1 MKDNIYT
8 IPLTDAFHS
17 GHECPFC
24 FIHNNLQNDA
34 MDFILGSA
42 YMADDIREETN
53 RLGFCSNHYGLL
65 YDHGNRLGL
74 AMMMH
79 THLVEFKKNLLPLLK
94 NNNPKQT
101 ASKISIFTKK
111 INPQSFHTLAS
122 SNNTTS
128 EYIFKNEESCYVCN
142 KIDGDMARYL
152 DTFFFVWKRDPK
164 FKDLVINCKGFCLSH
179 FASLL
184 DMAPLKLSGDML
196 QDFYQLVIPL
206 TLENLNRIEE
216 DLSWYIDKSDYRN
229 KEASWKTSK
238 DAIPR
243 SIQKLA
249 SLQVGI
255 EPKKEKGE

>member
-34 MDFILGSA
+34 IDFMLGSA

-53 RLGFCSNHYGLL
+53 KLGFCGDHYEQL
-65 YDHGNRLGL
+65 YNHGNRLGL

-101 ASKISIFTKK
+101 ASKMSMFTKK
-111 INPQSFHTLAS
+111 INLQAS
-122 SNNTTS
+122 NTTS
-128 EYIFKNEESCYVCN
+128 ASNNNVSEYIYKNDANCYVCN
-142 KIDGDMARYL
+142 KIDRDMDRYL
-152 DTFFFVWKRDPK
+152 DTFFFIWKRDPK
-164 FKDLVINCKGFCLSH
+164 FKDLVKNCKGLCLSH
-179 FASLL
+179 FAFLL
-184 DMAPLKLSGDML
+184 DMAPLKISGDML
-196 QDFYQLVIPL
+196 QEFYQIVVPL
-206 TLENLNRIEE
+206 TLDNLDRIEE
-216 DLSWYIDKSDYRN
+216 ELSWFIDKFDYRN
-229 KEASWKTSK
+229 KEASWKNSK

-243 SIQKLA
+243 SIQKL
-249 SLQVGI
+249 SSVYVNEKI
-255 EPKKEKGE
+255 ERTEN

>member
-34 MDFILGSA
+34 IDFMLRSA

-53 RLGFCSNHYGLL
+53 KTGFCGPHYEQL
-65 YDHGNRLGL
+65 YDNGNRLGL

-79 THLVEFKKNLLPLLK
+79 THLLQFKKDLIPLLEG
-94 NNNPKQT
+94 NNPKQT
-101 ASKISIFTKK
+101 ESKFSMFAKR
-111 INPQSFHTLAS
+111 INPQTAKTAVA
-122 SNNTTS
+122 SNNNIS
-128 EYIFKNEESCYVCN
+128 AYIYKSANACYVCD
-142 KIDGDMARYL
+142 KIDRDMARYL
-152 DTFFFVWKRDPK
+152 DTFFFVWKRNPK
-164 FKDLVINCKGFCLSH
+164 FKALVENCKGFCLNH
-179 FASLL
+179 FAALL

-196 QDFYQLVIPL
+196 EDFYQLVIPL
-206 TLENLNRIEE
+206 TLENLNRIEQ
-216 DLSWYIDKSDYRN
+216 DLSWFIDKFDYRN

-249 SLQVGI
+249 STYVGV
-255 EPKKEKGE
+255 ETED

>member
-24 FIHNNLQNDA
+24 FIHNHLQNDA
-34 MDFILGSA
+34 IDFMLGSA
-42 YMADDIREETN
+42 YMADDIREDTN
-53 RLGFCSNHYGLL
+53 QLGFCGNHYELL

-94 NNNPKQT
+94 DNNPKQT
-101 ASKISIFTKK
+101 ASKISMFTKK
-111 INPQSFHTLAS
+111 LNPQSSNTATI
-122 SNNTTS
+122 SNNNIS
-128 EYIFKNEESCYVCN
+128 EYINKNDANCYICN
-142 KIDGDMARYL
+142 KIDKDMARYL

-164 FKDLVINCKGFCLSH
+164 FKNLVKDCKGFCLTH

-196 QDFYQLVIPL
+196 QDFYQLIIPL

-216 DLSWYIDKSDYRN
+216 DLSWFIDKFDYRN

-249 SLQVGI
+249 SVSVGVDS
-255 EPKKEKGE
+255 KEE